1 MQARIPVRSL
11 MAEAHERLVN
21 PLTGTRTARIR
32 ATAVETGAKRQWTGE
47 E

>member
-11 MAEAHERLVN
+11 IAEAQERLVN
-21 PLTGTRTARIR
+21 PLTGARATRIR
-32 ATAVETGAKRQWTGE
+32 ATAVGTGAKRQWTGE